1 MNSKHKTLVSGS
13 AAAVAGGANTGNGT
27 MGSITVSSH
36 AKVGQYVLR
45 ITVASSNAGAF
56 ELLNSNGSVVGTGNV
71 ASAFVGAGLAFTLAD
86 GAADFIVGDTF
97 VITVTGTEK
106 YKILEN
112 TASDGSAAFAGIY
125 IGASN
130 GLGIDTSVA
139 ATTDTTVLILE
150 RGPALVAKEGL
161 TLGASI
167 NTAADQAQLALRRRF
182 DPGKGGGGDGA
193 HLDTAGSAD
202 QQQPHDRAQ
211 GIGQL
216 REQSEERPGGRT
228 VHHCHDAEEDTD
240 PEDHAAGHQLQKH
253 RPHPGGACHRETKPH
268 PRLSR

>member
-1 MNSKHKTLVSGS
+1 MAALIATETSRLGNVLKYEFEREMGFCRKAVTAYEAGAKTYTPGTVLGKTLVSGS
-13 AAAVAGGANTGNGT
+13 AAAVAGASNTGNGT
-27 MGSITVSSH
+27 MGSITVSAQ
-36 AKVGQYVLR
+36 AKIGQYILR

-56 ELLNSNGSVVGTGNV
+56 ELLNSNGSVIGTGNV

-86 GAADFIVGDTF
+86 GSTDFIVGDTF

-167 NTAADQAQLALRRRF
+167 NTAAEKAALYAQMAAV
-182 DPGKGGGGDGA
+182 GIIA
-193 HLDTAGSAD
+193 E
-202 QQQPHDRAQ
+202 AQ
-211 GIGQL
+211 I
-216 REQSEERPGGRT
+216 
-228 VHHCHDAEEDTD
+228 
-240 PEDHAAGHQLQKH
+240 
-253 RPHPGGACHRETKPH
+253 
-268 PRLSR
+268 

>member
-1 MNSKHKTLVSGS
+1 MVALVATETKRLGDVLKYEFEREMGFCRKAVTAYEAGAKTYTPGTILGKTLVSGS
-13 AAAVAGGANTGNGT
+13 AAAVAGAANTGNGT
-27 MGSITVSSH
+27 MGTITVSSH
-36 AKVGQYVLR
+36 AKIGQYVLR

-86 GAADFIVGDTF
+86 GSTDFIVGDTF

-112 TASDGSAAFAGIY
+112 TASDGSAAFAGMY

-130 GLGIDTSVA
+130 GLGIATSVA

-167 NTAADQAQLALRRRF
+167 NTAAEKNALYAQMAAV
-182 DPGKGGGGDGA
+182 GIIA
-193 HLDTAGSAD
+193 E
-202 QQQPHDRAQ
+202 AQ
-211 GIGQL
+211 I
-216 REQSEERPGGRT
+216 
-228 VHHCHDAEEDTD
+228 
-240 PEDHAAGHQLQKH
+240 
-253 RPHPGGACHRETKPH
+253 
-268 PRLSR
+268 

>member
-1 MNSKHKTLVSGS
+1 MAALIATGTARLGNVLKYEFEREMGFCRKAVTAYEAGAKTYTPGTVLGKTLVSGS
-13 AAAVAGGANTGNGT
+13 AAAVAGASNTGNGT

-36 AKVGQYVLR
+36 AKIGQYVLR

-56 ELLNSNGSVVGTGNV
+56 EMLNANGSVVGTGNV

-86 GAADFIVGDTF
+86 GSTDFIVGDTF

-167 NTAADQAQLALRRRF
+167 NTAAEKAALYSQMAAVGIIAEAQ
-182 DPGKGGGGDGA
+182 
-193 HLDTAGSAD
+193 
-202 QQQPHDRAQ
+202 
-211 GIGQL
+211 I
-216 REQSEERPGGRT
+216 
-228 VHHCHDAEEDTD
+228 
-240 PEDHAAGHQLQKH
+240 
-253 RPHPGGACHRETKPH
+253 
-268 PRLSR
+268 

>member
-1 MNSKHKTLVSGS
+1 MVALVATETKRLGDVLKYEFEREMGFCRKAVTAYEAGAKTYTPGTVLGKTLVSGS
-13 AAAVAGGANTGNGT
+13 AAAVAGAGNTGNGT

-45 ITVASSNAGAF
+45 VTVASSNAGAF

-86 GAADFIVGDTF
+86 GSNDFIVGDTF

-167 NTAADQAQLALRRRF
+167 NTAAEKAALYAQMAAV
-182 DPGKGGGGDGA
+182 GIIA
-193 HLDTAGSAD
+193 E
-202 QQQPHDRAQ
+202 AQ
-211 GIGQL
+211 I
-216 REQSEERPGGRT
+216 
-228 VHHCHDAEEDTD
+228 
-240 PEDHAAGHQLQKH
+240 
-253 RPHPGGACHRETKPH
+253 
-268 PRLSR
+268 

>member
-1 MNSKHKTLVSGS
+1 MAALIATESQRLGAVLKYEFEREMGFCRKAVTAYESGAKTYTPGTVLGKTLVSGS

-167 NTAADQAQLALRRRF
+167 NTAAEKAALYAQMAAV
-182 DPGKGGGGDGA
+182 GIIA
-193 HLDTAGSAD
+193 E
-202 QQQPHDRAQ
+202 AQ
-211 GIGQL
+211 I
-216 REQSEERPGGRT
+216 
-228 VHHCHDAEEDTD
+228 
-240 PEDHAAGHQLQKH
+240 
-253 RPHPGGACHRETKPH
+253 
-268 PRLSR
+268 

>member
-1 MNSKHKTLVSGS
+1 MVALVATETKRLGDVLKYEFEREMGFCRKAVTAYESGAKTYTPGTVLGKTLVSGS

-45 ITVASSNAGAF
+45 VTVASSNAGAF

-86 GAADFIVGDTF
+86 GSTDFIVGDTF

-167 NTAADQAQLALRRRF
+167 NTAAEKAALYAQMAAV
-182 DPGKGGGGDGA
+182 GIIA
-193 HLDTAGSAD
+193 E
-202 QQQPHDRAQ
+202 AQ
-211 GIGQL
+211 I
-216 REQSEERPGGRT
+216 
-228 VHHCHDAEEDTD
+228 
-240 PEDHAAGHQLQKH
+240 
-253 RPHPGGACHRETKPH
+253 
-268 PRLSR
+268 

>member
-1 MNSKHKTLVSGS
+1 MVALVATETKRLGDVLKYEFEREMGFCRKAVTAYESGAKTYTPGTVLGKTLVSGS

-27 MGSITVSSH
+27 MGSITVSAH
-36 AKVGQYVLR
+36 AKIGQYILR
-45 ITVASSNAGAF
+45 VTVASSNAGAF

-86 GAADFIVGDTF
+86 GATDFIVGDTF

-167 NTAADQAQLALRRRF
+167 NTAAEKAALYAQMATV
-182 DPGKGGGGDGA
+182 GIIA
-193 HLDTAGSAD
+193 E
-202 QQQPHDRAQ
+202 AQ
-211 GIGQL
+211 I
-216 REQSEERPGGRT
+216 
-228 VHHCHDAEEDTD
+228 
-240 PEDHAAGHQLQKH
+240 
-253 RPHPGGACHRETKPH
+253 
-268 PRLSR
+268 

>member
-1 MNSKHKTLVSGS
+1 MVALVATETKRLGDVLKYEFEREMGFCRKAVTAYESGAKTYTPGTVLGKTLVSGS

-150 RGPALVAKEGL
+150 RGPALVAKNAL
-161 TLGASI
+161 TLGASVD
-167 NTAADQAQLALRRRF
+167 TAAEKNALYAQMAAV
-182 DPGKGGGGDGA
+182 GIIA
-193 HLDTAGSAD
+193 E
-202 QQQPHDRAQ
+202 AQ
-211 GIGQL
+211 I
-216 REQSEERPGGRT
+216 
-228 VHHCHDAEEDTD
+228 
-240 PEDHAAGHQLQKH
+240 
-253 RPHPGGACHRETKPH
+253 
-268 PRLSR
+268 

>member
-1 MNSKHKTLVSGS
+1 MVALVATETKRLGDVLKYEFEREMGFCRKAVTAYESGAKTYTPGTVLGKTLVSGS

-86 GAADFIVGDTF
+86 GATDFIVGDTF

-167 NTAADQAQLALRRRF
+167 NTAAEKAALYAQMAAV
-182 DPGKGGGGDGA
+182 GIIA
-193 HLDTAGSAD
+193 E
-202 QQQPHDRAQ
+202 AQ
-211 GIGQL
+211 I
-216 REQSEERPGGRT
+216 
-228 VHHCHDAEEDTD
+228 
-240 PEDHAAGHQLQKH
+240 
-253 RPHPGGACHRETKPH
+253 
-268 PRLSR
+268 

>member
-1 MNSKHKTLVSGS
+1 MVALVATETKRLGDVLKYEFEREMGFCRKAVTAYEASLKTYTPGTVLGKTLVSGS
-13 AAAVAGGANTGNGT
+13 AAAVAGASNTGNGT

-36 AKVGQYVLR
+36 AKIGQYVLR

-56 ELLNSNGSVVGTGNV
+56 ELLNANGSVVGTGNV

-86 GAADFIVGDTF
+86 GSTDFAVGDTF

-167 NTAADQAQLALRRRF
+167 NTAAEKAALYAQMAAV
-182 DPGKGGGGDGA
+182 GIIA
-193 HLDTAGSAD
+193 E
-202 QQQPHDRAQ
+202 AQ
-211 GIGQL
+211 I
-216 REQSEERPGGRT
+216 
-228 VHHCHDAEEDTD
+228 
-240 PEDHAAGHQLQKH
+240 
-253 RPHPGGACHRETKPH
+253 
-268 PRLSR
+268 

>member
-1 MNSKHKTLVSGS
+1 MAALIATETSRLGNVLKYEFEREMGFCRKAVTAYEAGAKTYTPGTVLGKTLVSGS
-13 AAAVAGGANTGNGT
+13 AAAVAGASNTGNGT

-36 AKVGQYVLR
+36 AKIGQYILR

-56 ELLNSNGSVVGTGNV
+56 ELLNSNGSVIGTGNV

-86 GAADFIVGDTF
+86 GSTDFIVGDTF

-167 NTAADQAQLALRRRF
+167 NTAAEKAALYAQMAAV
-182 DPGKGGGGDGA
+182 GIIA
-193 HLDTAGSAD
+193 E
-202 QQQPHDRAQ
+202 AQ
-211 GIGQL
+211 I
-216 REQSEERPGGRT
+216 
-228 VHHCHDAEEDTD
+228 
-240 PEDHAAGHQLQKH
+240 
-253 RPHPGGACHRETKPH
+253 
-268 PRLSR
+268 

>member
-1 MNSKHKTLVSGS
+1 MVALVATETKRLGDVLKYEFEREMGFCRKAVTAYESGAKTYTPGTVLGKTLVSGS

-86 GAADFIVGDTF
+86 GATDFIVGDTF

-167 NTAADQAQLALRRRF
+167 NTAAEKAALYAQMATV
-182 DPGKGGGGDGA
+182 GIIA
-193 HLDTAGSAD
+193 E
-202 QQQPHDRAQ
+202 AQ
-211 GIGQL
+211 I
-216 REQSEERPGGRT
+216 
-228 VHHCHDAEEDTD
+228 
-240 PEDHAAGHQLQKH
+240 
-253 RPHPGGACHRETKPH
+253 
-268 PRLSR
+268 

>member
-1 MNSKHKTLVSGS
+1 MAALIATETARLGNVLKYEFEREMGFCRKAVTAYEASLKTYTPGTVLGKTLVSGS
-13 AAAVAGGANTGNGT
+13 AAAVAGASNTGNGT

-36 AKVGQYVLR
+36 AKIGQYILR

-56 ELLNSNGSVVGTGNV
+56 ELLNANGSVVGTGNV

-86 GAADFIVGDTF
+86 GSTDFIVGDTF

-167 NTAADQAQLALRRRF
+167 NTAAEKAALYAQMAAV
-182 DPGKGGGGDGA
+182 GIIA
-193 HLDTAGSAD
+193 E
-202 QQQPHDRAQ
+202 AQ
-211 GIGQL
+211 I
-216 REQSEERPGGRT
+216 
-228 VHHCHDAEEDTD
+228 
-240 PEDHAAGHQLQKH
+240 
-253 RPHPGGACHRETKPH
+253 
-268 PRLSR
+268 

>member
-1 MNSKHKTLVSGS
+1 MVALVATETKRLGDVLKYEFEREMGFCRKAVTAYEATAKTYTPGTILGKTLVSGT

-27 MGSITVSSH
+27 MGTITVSAH

-56 ELLNSNGSVVGTGNV
+56 ELLNSNGYVVGTGNV
-71 ASAFVGAGLAFTLAD
+71 ASAFVGNGLAFTLAD
-86 GAADFIVGDTF
+86 GSTDFSVGDTF
-97 VITVTGTEK
+97 TITVTGTEK

-130 GLGIDTSVA
+130 GLGIDTSVV

-150 RGPALVAKEGL
+150 RGPAMVAKEGL

-167 NTAADQAQLALRRRF
+167 NTAAEKAALYAQMAAV
-182 DPGKGGGGDGA
+182 GIIA
-193 HLDTAGSAD
+193 E
-202 QQQPHDRAQ
+202 AQ
-211 GIGQL
+211 I
-216 REQSEERPGGRT
+216 
-228 VHHCHDAEEDTD
+228 
-240 PEDHAAGHQLQKH
+240 
-253 RPHPGGACHRETKPH
+253 
-268 PRLSR
+268 

>member
-1 MNSKHKTLVSGS
+1 MAALIATESQRLGAVLKYEFEREMGFCRKAVTAYESGAKTYTPGTVLGKTLVSGS
-13 AAAVAGGANTGNGT
+13 AAAVAGAGNTGNGT
-27 MGSITVSSH
+27 MGTITVSSH
-36 AKVGQYVLR
+36 AKIGQYTLR

-56 ELLNSNGSVVGTGNV
+56 ELLNSNGSVIGTGNV
-71 ASAFVGAGLAFTLAD
+71 ASAYVGNGLAFTLAD
-86 GAADFIVGDTF
+86 ATDFIVGDTF

-112 TASDGSAAFAGIY
+112 TASDGSAVFAGIY

-167 NTAADQAQLALRRRF
+167 NTAAEKAALYAQMAAV
-182 DPGKGGGGDGA
+182 GIIA
-193 HLDTAGSAD
+193 E
-202 QQQPHDRAQ
+202 AQ
-211 GIGQL
+211 I
-216 REQSEERPGGRT
+216 
-228 VHHCHDAEEDTD
+228 
-240 PEDHAAGHQLQKH
+240 
-253 RPHPGGACHRETKPH
+253 
-268 PRLSR
+268 

>member
-1 MNSKHKTLVSGS
+1 MAALLATETARLGNVLKYEFEREMGFCRKAVTAYESGAKTYTPGTVLGKTLVSGS

-167 NTAADQAQLALRRRF
+167 NTAAEKAALYAQMAAV
-182 DPGKGGGGDGA
+182 GIIA
-193 HLDTAGSAD
+193 E
-202 QQQPHDRAQ
+202 AQ
-211 GIGQL
+211 I
-216 REQSEERPGGRT
+216 
-228 VHHCHDAEEDTD
+228 
-240 PEDHAAGHQLQKH
+240 
-253 RPHPGGACHRETKPH
+253 
-268 PRLSR
+268 

>member
-1 MNSKHKTLVSGS
+1 MVALVATETKRLGDVLKYEFEREMGFCRKAVTAYESGAKTYTPGTVLGKTLVSGS
-13 AAAVAGGANTGNGT
+13 AAAVAGASNTGNGT
-27 MGSITVSSH
+27 MGAITVSAH
-36 AKVGQYVLR
+36 AKIGQYTLR

-56 ELLNSNGSVVGTGNV
+56 ELLNSSGSVIGTGNV
-71 ASAFVGAGLAFTLAD
+71 ASAFVGNGLAFTLAD
-86 GAADFIVGDTF
+86 GSADFIVGDTF
-97 VITVTGTEK
+97 TITVTGTEK

-167 NTAADQAQLALRRRF
+167 NTAAEKAALYAQMAAV
-182 DPGKGGGGDGA
+182 GIIA
-193 HLDTAGSAD
+193 E
-202 QQQPHDRAQ
+202 AQ
-211 GIGQL
+211 I
-216 REQSEERPGGRT
+216 
-228 VHHCHDAEEDTD
+228 
-240 PEDHAAGHQLQKH
+240 
-253 RPHPGGACHRETKPH
+253 
-268 PRLSR
+268 

>member
-1 MNSKHKTLVSGS
+1 MAALIATESQRLGAVLKYEFEREMGFCRKAVTAYESGAKTYTPGTVLGKTLVSGS

-167 NTAADQAQLALRRRF
+167 DTAAEKAALYAQMATV
-182 DPGKGGGGDGA
+182 GIIA
-193 HLDTAGSAD
+193 E
-202 QQQPHDRAQ
+202 AQ
-211 GIGQL
+211 I
-216 REQSEERPGGRT
+216 
-228 VHHCHDAEEDTD
+228 
-240 PEDHAAGHQLQKH
+240 
-253 RPHPGGACHRETKPH
+253 
-268 PRLSR
+268 

>member
-1 MNSKHKTLVSGS
+1 MVALVATETKRLGDVLKYEFEREMGFCRKAVTAYESGAKTYTPGTVLGKTLVSGS

-86 GAADFIVGDTF
+86 GSTDFIVGDTF

-167 NTAADQAQLALRRRF
+167 NTAAEKAALYAQMAAV
-182 DPGKGGGGDGA
+182 GIIA
-193 HLDTAGSAD
+193 E
-202 QQQPHDRAQ
+202 AQ
-211 GIGQL
+211 I
-216 REQSEERPGGRT
+216 
-228 VHHCHDAEEDTD
+228 
-240 PEDHAAGHQLQKH
+240 
-253 RPHPGGACHRETKPH
+253 
-268 PRLSR
+268 

>member
-1 MNSKHKTLVSGS
+1 MAALIATESQRLGAVLKYEFEREMGFCRKAVTAYESGAKTYTPGTVLGKTLVSGS
-13 AAAVAGGANTGNGT
+13 AAAVAGASNTGNGT

-86 GAADFIVGDTF
+86 GATDFIVGDTF
-97 VITVTGTEK
+97 TITVTGTEK

-125 IGASN
+125 IGTSL

-167 NTAADQAQLALRRRF
+167 NTAAEKAALYAQMAAV
-182 DPGKGGGGDGA
+182 GIIA
-193 HLDTAGSAD
+193 E
-202 QQQPHDRAQ
+202 AQ
-211 GIGQL
+211 I
-216 REQSEERPGGRT
+216 
-228 VHHCHDAEEDTD
+228 
-240 PEDHAAGHQLQKH
+240 
-253 RPHPGGACHRETKPH
+253 
-268 PRLSR
+268 

>member
-1 MNSKHKTLVSGS
+1 MAALIATESQRLGAVLKYEFEREMGFCRKAVTAYESGAKTYTPGTVLGKTLVSGS

-27 MGSITVSSH
+27 MGSITVSAH
-36 AKVGQYVLR
+36 AKIGQYTLR

-56 ELLNSNGSVVGTGNV
+56 ELLNSSGSVIGTGNV
-71 ASAFVGAGLAFTLAD
+71 ASAFVGNGLAFTLAD
-86 GAADFIVGDTF
+86 GSADFIVGDTF
-97 VITVTGTEK
+97 TITVTGTEK

-150 RGPALVAKEGL
+150 RGPAMVAKEGL

-167 NTAADQAQLALRRRF
+167 NTAAEKAALYAQMAAV
-182 DPGKGGGGDGA
+182 GIIA
-193 HLDTAGSAD
+193 E
-202 QQQPHDRAQ
+202 AQ
-211 GIGQL
+211 I
-216 REQSEERPGGRT
+216 
-228 VHHCHDAEEDTD
+228 
-240 PEDHAAGHQLQKH
+240 
-253 RPHPGGACHRETKPH
+253 
-268 PRLSR
+268 

>member
-1 MNSKHKTLVSGS
+1 MAALIATESQRLGAVLKYEFEREMGFCRKAVTAYESGAKTYTPGTVLGKTLVSGS

-86 GAADFIVGDTF
+86 GATDFIVGDTF

-167 NTAADQAQLALRRRF
+167 NTAAEKAALYAQMAAV
-182 DPGKGGGGDGA
+182 GIIA
-193 HLDTAGSAD
+193 E
-202 QQQPHDRAQ
+202 AQ
-211 GIGQL
+211 I
-216 REQSEERPGGRT
+216 
-228 VHHCHDAEEDTD
+228 
-240 PEDHAAGHQLQKH
+240 
-253 RPHPGGACHRETKPH
+253 
-268 PRLSR
+268 

>member
-1 MNSKHKTLVSGS
+1 MAALIATESKRLGAVLKYEFEREMGFCRKAVTAYESGAKTYTPGTVLGKTLVSGS

-167 NTAADQAQLALRRRF
+167 DTAAEKAALYAQMAAV
-182 DPGKGGGGDGA
+182 GIIA
-193 HLDTAGSAD
+193 E
-202 QQQPHDRAQ
+202 AQ
-211 GIGQL
+211 I
-216 REQSEERPGGRT
+216 
-228 VHHCHDAEEDTD
+228 
-240 PEDHAAGHQLQKH
+240 
-253 RPHPGGACHRETKPH
+253 
-268 PRLSR
+268 

>member
-1 MNSKHKTLVSGS
+1 MAALIATESQRLGAVLKYEFEREMGFCRKAVTAYESGAKTYTPGTVLGKTLVSGS

-56 ELLNSNGSVVGTGNV
+56 ELLNSSGSVIGTGNV
-71 ASAFVGAGLAFTLAD
+71 ASAYVGNGLAFTLAD
-86 GAADFIVGDTF
+86 GSTDFIVGDTF
-97 VITVTGTEK
+97 TITVTGTEK

-167 NTAADQAQLALRRRF
+167 NTAAEKAALYAQMAAV
-182 DPGKGGGGDGA
+182 GIIA
-193 HLDTAGSAD
+193 E
-202 QQQPHDRAQ
+202 AQ
-211 GIGQL
+211 I
-216 REQSEERPGGRT
+216 
-228 VHHCHDAEEDTD
+228 
-240 PEDHAAGHQLQKH
+240 
-253 RPHPGGACHRETKPH
+253 
-268 PRLSR
+268 

>member
-1 MNSKHKTLVSGS
+1 MAALLATETARLGNVLKYEFEREMGFCRKAVTAYESGAKTYTPGTVLGKTLVSGS
-13 AAAVAGGANTGNGT
+13 AAAVAGAGNTGNGT
-27 MGSITVSSH
+27 MGTITVSSH

-45 ITVASSNAGAF
+45 VTVASSNAGAF

-167 NTAADQAQLALRRRF
+167 NTAAEKAALYAQMAAV
-182 DPGKGGGGDGA
+182 GIIA
-193 HLDTAGSAD
+193 E
-202 QQQPHDRAQ
+202 AQ
-211 GIGQL
+211 I
-216 REQSEERPGGRT
+216 
-228 VHHCHDAEEDTD
+228 
-240 PEDHAAGHQLQKH
+240 
-253 RPHPGGACHRETKPH
+253 
-268 PRLSR
+268 

>member
-1 MNSKHKTLVSGS
+1 MAALIATETARLGNVLKYEFEREMGFCRKAVTAYESGAKTYTPGTVLGKTLVSGS
-13 AAAVAGGANTGNGT
+13 AAAVAGAGNTGNGT
-27 MGSITVSSH
+27 MGTITVSSH

-86 GAADFIVGDTF
+86 GAVDFIVGDTF

-167 NTAADQAQLALRRRF
+167 NTAAEKAALYAQMAAV
-182 DPGKGGGGDGA
+182 GIIA
-193 HLDTAGSAD
+193 E
-202 QQQPHDRAQ
+202 AQ
-211 GIGQL
+211 I
-216 REQSEERPGGRT
+216 
-228 VHHCHDAEEDTD
+228 
-240 PEDHAAGHQLQKH
+240 
-253 RPHPGGACHRETKPH
+253 
-268 PRLSR
+268 

>member
-1 MNSKHKTLVSGS
+1 MVALVATETKRLGDVLKYEFERDMGYCRKAVTAYEASLKTYTPGTVLGKTLVSGS
-13 AAAVAGGANTGNGT
+13 AAAVAGASNTGNGT
-27 MGSITVSSH
+27 MSSITVSSH
-36 AKVGQYVLR
+36 AKIGQYVLR

-56 ELLNSNGSVVGTGNV
+56 ELLNANGSVVGTGNV

-86 GAADFIVGDTF
+86 GSTDFIVGDTF

-167 NTAADQAQLALRRRF
+167 NTAAEKAALYAQMAAV
-182 DPGKGGGGDGA
+182 GIIA
-193 HLDTAGSAD
+193 E
-202 QQQPHDRAQ
+202 AQ
-211 GIGQL
+211 I
-216 REQSEERPGGRT
+216 
-228 VHHCHDAEEDTD
+228 
-240 PEDHAAGHQLQKH
+240 
-253 RPHPGGACHRETKPH
+253 
-268 PRLSR
+268 